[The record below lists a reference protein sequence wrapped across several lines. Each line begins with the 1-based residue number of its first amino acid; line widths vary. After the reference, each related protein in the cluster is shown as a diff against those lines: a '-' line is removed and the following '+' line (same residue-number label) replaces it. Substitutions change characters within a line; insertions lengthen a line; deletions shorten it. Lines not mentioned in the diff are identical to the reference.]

1 MTQEQEQK
9 VYSIPNPVHPKQP
22 IQIRANGGDRNDFKY
37 AQEQYKRGIE
47 AADMGRLLS
56 SWRGSSAHINDEI
69 LRAVRITRER
79 SREQSHNSP
88 IARAYYEIINNNIIG
103 PDGFTLKVSTTNIN
117 GELNNK
123 NNDIVEAAFTRWS
136 KVCDMSR
143 RNNLKSLLSIVIK
156 AIARDGE
163 ALVRKHYFKPT
174 KKNPYGFALQ
184 LLNIDMLDTDY
195 NVAEKDGVR
204 VVMGIELDQ
213 FESVTAY
220 YLNTD
225 NSASV
230 YAAKKQK
237 RIRVP
242 ASDIYHVYYQEYPE
256 QARGLPWMRAAMKAV
271 HHLESYEEYA
281 RIAARAGA
289 GQMGFFSKSEDATVG
304 ADLLADE
311 QDDVGGFLSNIEP
324 GVLQV
329 LPQGYTFQK
338 FDPAYPAAMLGEFIK
353 SQKRTIANALT
364 LCYNSLFGDLE
375 GVNYSSIRQ
384 NLLAERE
391 MYKSLHTW
399 FCNAFLNEVFQD
411 FVREGFKNNAFVDKT
426 GYRVPDFEIDSFM
439 EDFVFR
445 GRSWSWVDP
454 KNDLEAA
461 KIAKDL
467 GIYSP
472 SRIAEMMG
480 EDIWAQMAETARV
493 RDEAKRLDIYID
505 NINDPAANAQAAAEK
520 EARDIAAQ
528 QAATNAQ
535 LAQENAKQAQQEQAK
550 ALKAID
556 ERLVGEVRA
565 LQQQVELSR
574 SVKPGDINVTPTVN
588 IEPAAVNVNIGTSKR
603 TKTNVLRDERG
614 LVIGMETV
622 VTDEETAEKQE
633 EEPAETVEIADIP
646 ELNVEIKDE
655 IAQEV
660 EAERA
665 LDVAI
670 EAAETTEAADV
681 A

>member
-1 MTQEQEQK
+1 MTQEQQEK
-9 VYSIPNPVHPKQP
+9 IYSIPNPISPKNR
-22 IQIRANGGDRNDFKY
+22 IGIRVNGNVAAINQI
-37 AQEQYKRGIE
+37 QEQYKRGLE
-47 AADMGRLLS
+47 AAEMSRVISD
-56 SWRGSSAHINDEI
+56 WHGSSSHVNDTI
-69 LRAVRITRER
+69 MSALRVIRAR

-88 IARAYYEIINNNIIG
+88 VGRAYFEIINNNVVG
-103 PDGFTLKVSTTNIN
+103 PDGFTLKLFTSDTKGNQ
-117 GELNNK
+117 NNK
-123 NNDIVEAAFTRWS
+123 NNDIVEAKFKRWT
-136 KVCDMSR
+136 KVCDMSK
-143 RNNLKSLLSIVIK
+143 RNNFTSLLSIIIK
-156 AIARDGE
+156 AVARDGE
-163 ALVRKHYFKPT
+163 ALIRKHYFKPT
-174 KKNPYGFALQ
+174 PRNPIGFGLQ
-184 LLNIDMLDTDY
+184 LLNIDVLDTNY

-204 VVMGIELDQ
+204 VVMGVELDQ
-213 FESVTAY
+213 FDCVTAY
-220 YLNTD
+220 YLTND
-225 NSASV
+225 ESASA
-230 YAAKKQK
+230 YSAKKQK
-237 RIRVP
+237 RVRVP
-242 ASDIYHVYYQEYPE
+242 AAEIYHVYYQEYPE
-256 QARGLPWMRAAMKAV
+256 QWRGLPWMRAAMKTIYE
-271 HHLESYEEYA
+271 LERYEGYA
-281 RIAARAGA
+281 RIASQAGA
-289 GQMGFFSKSEDATVG
+289 AQMGFIVPNGESSGG
-304 ADLLADE
+304 AELLADE
-311 QDDVGGFLSNIEP
+311 EEDPGSLISNVEP
-324 GVLQV
+324 GVIQV
-329 LPQGYTFQK
+329 LPKGYTFQK
-338 FDPAYPAAMLGEFIK
+338 FDPVYPHAMLGEFIK
-353 SQKRTIANALT
+353 SQRRAIANALT

-391 MYKSLHTW
+391 MYKALHAW
-399 FCNAFLNEVFQD
+399 FCNAFLNQVFQD
-411 FVREGFKNNAFVDKT
+411 FVREGFKNNAFIDKT
-426 GYRVPDFEIDSFM
+426 GYKVPDFEIDSFM

-550 ALKAID
+550 ALKSID

-633 EEPAETVEIADIP
+633 EKPAETAEITDIP
-646 ELNVEIKDE
+646 ELEIEIKDE

-665 LDVAI
+665 LDIAI
-670 EAAETTEAADV
+670 EAAETQEAADV